1 MFKPGNLIHARGRD
15 WVVQSGSTD
24 DLLSVRPLS
33 GSGDEL
39 EYIVPDLELE
49 AVRPASF
56 PEPDVSRMGN
66 LEDSAIFRNAVM
78 LRLRDGAGPLR
89 CMGHIAVEPRSYQ
102 LTPLLMALRMETIR
116 LLIADDVGIGKTIEA
131 GLIAR
136 EMMDRYEI
144 ERISILCPP
153 HLVDQWVK
161 EMREHFNLPAVALTS
176 SSVYS
181 LEKRLPSGMSLT
193 QYYPVTVVSLDYI
206 KNPGRRDNFIHTAPE
221 FIIVDE
227 AHTCT
232 EKNGRTSQLRFNL
245 LKDLASKADRHMVFL
260 TATPHS
266 GDNVAFGN
274 LLSLIDPRFAVLGSL
289 DSKDME
295 GYRDLRE
302 ELSLHLVQR
311 QRKDVLEFRDKPN
324 FARRLQ
330 NEYQYSF
337 NGEWNEFFESVRDYC
352 AKLGEKYSQ
361 ERNPAIWYAILALY
375 RSIASSPAS
384 AIKALETRI
393 RSVTG
398 PESEDDTSL
407 EESLEILMDT
417 NSSDAAADVDV
428 TDIFRHDRVLKDL
441 LEKAKIL
448 QELDDPKFRLLL
460 RVLKEQFLKPD
471 QFSNEPYRPIVF
483 CKYVATANYVADKLK
498 DALPKNR
505 YHIEVITGQQSPEE
519 RQERV
524 DALGKEDYP
533 ILVATDCLSEG
544 INLQEQFN
552 AVIHYDL
559 AWNPTRHEQR
569 EGRVDRFGQVSQ
581 YVKCAMLYGE
591 DNPVDGLILN
601 VILRKAKTI
610 RDSLGVIVPVPDDNR
625 AIQNALIQATML
637 KKRDEKQLEFD
648 FGEIEDLEESLS
660 KPWEDALEKAKL
672 SRTIFAQR
680 SIHTDDVYALLSK
693 EKLILGTEDDVE
705 DFTMRILSRLKVHP
719 IRTDKG
725 CILKLDE
732 IADQNL
738 KIHLREA
745 GVQNEIKVS
754 FHYPPASGYT
764 FIHRSHPLVEA
775 LSSFAFEYNMEND
788 TAGGFD
794 LGSRCAVTETAE
806 VSEVIFMYMVRIRM
820 QINTQ
825 GHTSMAEETLLLRDC
840 GDSLLV
846 MSGEEY
852 RKYLA
857 VMPSGNLSQAYRE
870 RKMCQAL
877 GRFHDRAK
885 DISLILNDRA
895 RTLYDENNAVRTASK
910 AGGRLSV
917 QPCDGV
923 DLLGAYVLIPS
934 GEDL

>member
-1 MFKPGNLIHARGRD
+1 MFKPGNLVHARGRD
-15 WVVQSGSTD
+15 WVVQSGSTEEF
-24 DLLSVRPLS
+24 LCLRPLT
-33 GSGDEL
+33 GSSEEL
-39 EYIVPDLELE
+39 TYLIPNLELE
-49 AVRPASF
+49 EVREAAF
-56 PEPDVSRMGN
+56 PDPDVSLMGN

-89 CMGHIAVEPRSYQ
+89 CLGHIAVEPRSYQ
-102 LTPLLMALRMETIR
+102 LTPLLMALRMDTIR

-136 EMMDRYEI
+136 EMLDRFEI

-153 HLVDQWVK
+153 HLVDQWVR
-161 EMREHFNLPAVALTS
+161 EMKEHFNLPAVALTS
-176 SSVYS
+176 STVYS
-181 LEKRLPSGMSLT
+181 LEKRLPAGMSLT

-206 KNPGRRDNFIHTAPE
+206 KNPSRRDNYIQTAPE

-232 EKNGRTSQLRFNL
+232 EKSGKTSQLRFNL
-245 LKDLASKADRHMVFL
+245 LKDLSSKTERHMLFL

-274 LLSLIDPRFAVLGSL
+274 LLSLIDPKFSVLG
-289 DSKDME
+289 DIEARERE
-295 GYRDLRE
+295 GYKELRE
-302 ELSLHLVQR
+302 DLALHLVQR
-311 QRKDVLEFRDKPN
+311 QRQDVREFLDKPN
-324 FARRLQ
+324 FATRLQ

-337 NGEWNEFFESVRDYC
+337 NGEWKEFFDAVREYC
-352 AKLGEKYSQ
+352 AKLGTQYSKDQ
-361 ERNPAIWYAILALY
+361 NPAIWYAILALY

-393 RSVTG
+393 KNVAGEET
-398 PESEDDTSL
+398 DDASF

-428 TDIFRHDRVLKDL
+428 SDIFKHDKVLKDL
-441 LEKAKIL
+441 LERARIL
-448 QELDDPKFRLLL
+448 QELEDPKFRLLL
-460 RVLKEQFLKPD
+460 KVLREQFLKPD
-471 QFSNEPYRPIVF
+471 EFIKEPYRPIIF
-483 CKYVATANYVADKLK
+483 CKYVATANYVAAKLK
-498 DALPKNR
+498 ESLPKSK

-524 DALGKEDYP
+524 DALGKEEFP
-533 ILVATDCLSEG
+533 VLVATDCLSEG

-569 EGRVDRFGQVSQ
+569 EGRVDRFGQVSP
-581 YVKCAMLYGE
+581 YVKCAMIYGE

-610 RDSLGVIVPVPDDNR
+610 RDSLGVIVPVPDNNK

-637 KKRDEKQLEFD
+637 KKSGSEQLEFD
-648 FGEIEDLEESLS
+648 FGEIDNLEEELN

-680 SIHTDDVYALLSK
+680 AIHTDEVYALLTK

-705 DFTMRILSRLKVHP
+705 SFTIKVLSRLKVHP
-719 IRTDKG
+719 IKNEKG
-725 CILKLDE
+725 YVIKLNE
-732 IADQNL
+732 IADDNL
-738 KIHLREA
+738 KIHLIEA
-745 GVQNEIKVS
+745 GVQNEMKVS
-754 FHYPPASGYT
+754 FHYPPASGYS

-775 LSSFAFEYNMEND
+775 LSSFAFEYNMENLD
-788 TAGGFD
+788 IGGYD
-794 LGSRCAVTETAE
+794 LGARCAVTETAD
-806 VSEVIFMYMVRIRM
+806 VSEVVYMFMVRIRM
-820 QINTQ
+820 QINSL
-825 GHTSMAEETLLLRDC
+825 GHTAMAEETLLLRND
-840 GDSLLV
+840 
-846 MSGEEY
+846 GEG
-852 RKYLA
+852 LA
-857 VMPSGNLSQAYRE
+857 VMESEDYRRYLGAVPSGNLSIPYKE
-870 RKMCQAL
+870 RMIDSAL
-877 GRFHDRAK
+877 GKYHAA
-885 DISLILNDRA
+885 STCLSEILNDRA
-895 RTLYDENNAVRTASK
+895 KVLFEENNAIRTAIK
-910 AGGRLSV
+910 TGGRLSV
-917 QPCDGV
+917 QPCDGI